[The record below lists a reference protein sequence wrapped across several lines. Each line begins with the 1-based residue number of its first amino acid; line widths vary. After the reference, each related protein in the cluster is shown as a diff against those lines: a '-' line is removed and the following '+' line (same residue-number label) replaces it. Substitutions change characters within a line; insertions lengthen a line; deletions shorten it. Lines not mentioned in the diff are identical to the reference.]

1 MDTIST
7 ITALADE
14 TRMRVV
20 CLLQEAED
28 LCSCEIQSILK
39 LNQSN
44 LSRHLTRL
52 RQSGLIKGEKRGQ
65 WAHLQINSGDWEE
78 QKYIPGIIKS
88 AKKDLP
94 LITEDLRRLKS
105 YRSSGYSCK
114 TIGEWQH

>member
-20 CLLQEAED
+20 CLLQEAVD
-28 LCSCEIQSILK
+28 LCSCEIQAILK

-65 WAHLQINSGDWEE
+65 WVHFQINPGNWEE
-78 QKYIPGIIKS
+78 QSYIPGIIKS
-88 AKKDLP
+88 ANKDLP
-94 LITEDLRRLKS
+94 LITEDLRRLKL
-105 YRSSGYSCK
+105 YWNSGCNCK
-114 TIGEWQH
+114 TINEWRP